1 MHDNENVLVSFITVT
16 FNSAELIE
24 NCINSVLS
32 GFDNE
37 NHEFIIIDNNSSDNT
52 SRILNSFGEKI
63 HLIENKLNVG
73 FSKACNQGFEVSKG
87 QFLFFLNPDTI
98 YVNKTIDCLLDTI
111 KSDSS
116 TGIVAPRIKNFDG
129 SFEQNVSYRYPGK
142 KRYTLKLFA
151 DLPGDI
157 CSVLGA
163 AFLIKR
169 DIFKKLSGFDENFFL
184 YGEDQDICLRVRK
197 LGYTIKLCEN
207 SSVYHA
213 GGNSE
218 KNTSKSKLELKKL
231 KAELIFQNKHYP
243 RHIRLKIRMWQIIYT
258 VKKLILGLLILNN
271 TSFTSNFSK
280 LKLLFSFRNHDL

>member
-1 MHDNENVLVSFITVT
+1 MHDNEDVLVSFITVT

-24 NCINSVLS
+24 NCINSVLG
-32 GFDNE
+32 GFDKE
-37 NHEFIIIDNNSSDNT
+37 NFEFIIIDNNSSDNT
-52 SRILNSFGEKI
+52 CKILNRFGKEIQFIK
-63 HLIENKLNVG
+63 NKVNVG
-73 FSKACNQGFEVSKG
+73 FSKACNQGFKISKG
-87 QFLFFLNPDTI
+87 RYLFFLNPDTV
-98 YVNKTIDCLLDTI
+98 YVNKTFDSLLDTI
-111 KSDSS
+111 KSDPSA
-116 TGIVAPRIKNFDG
+116 GIVAPRIQNFDG

-142 KRYTLKLFA
+142 KKYTLKLFA

-169 DIFKKLSGFDENFFL
+169 DIFTKLSGFDENFFL

-197 LGYTIKLCEN
+197 LGYRIRLCDN

-243 RHIRLKIRMWQIIYT
+243 RYVRLQIRKWQIIYA
-258 VKKLILGLLILNN
+258 VKKLILGAFILNN
-271 TSFTSNFSK
+271 ASLVSNFSK